1 MTMAP
6 EPAAASAGNQVAAAM
21 TALNVL
27 ALFAVSGVLA
37 AAFYLEF
44 AYDELPCPLC
54 LLQRIALCGIAA
66 GLILNLRFGLS
77 PRHYGL
83 ILLAAASGGVFA
95 VRQIL
100 LHIAPGDP
108 GYGSTVFG
116 WHFYTWSAVVF
127 GVAIVGV
134 AIGLLFDEQ
143 FRGNAR
149 RRMAPAAV
157 IAIVIAIGLAAANVV
172 TTFLECG
179 VHVCPD
185 NPVTFELL
193 GRPS

>member
-1 MTMAP
+1 MTMASDSSTAGAAN
-6 EPAAASAGNQVAAAM
+6 PAVAAM
-21 TALNVL
+21 IALNVL
-27 ALFAVSGVLA
+27 ALFAVSAVLA

-108 GYGSTVFG
+108 GYGSTVLG

-127 GVAIVGV
+127 AVAILGA

-143 FRGNAR
+143 FRGDAR

-157 IAIVIAIGLAAANVV
+157 IAIVVAIGLAAANVV